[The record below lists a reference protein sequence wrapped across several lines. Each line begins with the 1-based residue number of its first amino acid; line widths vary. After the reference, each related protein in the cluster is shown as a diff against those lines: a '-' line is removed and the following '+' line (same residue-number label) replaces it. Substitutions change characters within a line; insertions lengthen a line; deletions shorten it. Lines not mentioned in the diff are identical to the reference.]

1 MKKMAR
7 QLKSDLLNLQQV
19 FTKTHDRFRIVRAS
33 VDEMLCRFCM
43 QNKSFYDIQA
53 NIPVSVHVFIYL
65 KLKDAATF
73 YFNQI
78 LILL

>member
-53 NIPVSVHVFIYL
+53 NIPVSVHCARVYL
-65 KLKDAATF
+65 FKIERRR
-73 YFNQI
+73 NI
-78 LILL
+78 LF